1 MKKSD
6 LFEAPP
12 NFLKIL
18 GSEGYDY
25 DEENESISMKFN
37 LTSDFAHTLGTII
50 QGGFI
55 TAMLDA
61 SMGHVVTRKYN
72 GDYNSATLSLNVHF
86 LRAGEPGS
94 FEAIGKINKLGRSI
108 VFTSSELFQNGKL
121 VATATASNMLIPLDE

>member
-25 DEENESISMKFN
+25 DEENEIISMKFN
-37 LTSDFAHTLGTII
+37 LNSDFAHTLGTII

-86 LRAGEPGS
+86 LRAGEPGP

-108 VFTSSELFQNGKL
+108 VFTSSELFQNDKL
-121 VATATASNMLIPLDE
+121 IATATASNMLIPLNE

>member
-6 LFEAPP
+6 LLVAPP

-25 DEENESISMKFN
+25 DEENEIISMKFN

-61 SMGHVVTRKYN
+61 SMGHVVMRKYN
-72 GDYNSATLSLNVHF
+72 GDFNSATLSLNVHF
-86 LRAGEPGS
+86 L
-94 FEAIGKINKLGRSI
+94 KGR
-108 VFTSSELFQNGKL
+108 
-121 VATATASNMLIPLDE
+121 